1 MRISNFQFP
10 ISKINVFTFVILSVL
25 VITPLSAKA
34 FFFNELFDELED
46 WLSGE
51 SASTQIINEVNV
63 STNTGGN
70 VAKEGEIKEGE
81 AKSQIYVKNII
92 NGKEIEPIDIETEAQ
107 EVKVKSEINVENEVA
122 QVQREIEIDS
132 EKEVENYQVE
142 LPAESPSDN
151 QAARENEG
159 VFNNLQNWWQN
170 FINNLKSIIN
180 NIFNIF

>member
-1 MRISNFQFP
+1 MENFKFQISNF
-10 ISKINVFTFVILSVL
+10 KIGVLTLLALVVI
-25 VITPLSAKA
+25 PLSCQA
-34 FFFNELFDELED
+34 FSLNEIFEEFEN
-46 WLSGE
+46 WISNRNNN
-51 SASTQIINEVNV
+51 SQIINEVNV
-63 STNTGGN
+63 FTNTGGN
-70 VAKEGEIKEGE
+70 IVEGNGEVKEGET
-81 AKSQIYVKNII
+81 KSSIYVQNII
-92 NGKEIEPIDIETEAQ
+92 NGTEIEPIDIETEAQ